1 MTFALVGLGLLVL
14 VFVVASLLG
23 AARWRRGT
31 AAVRSRLRGAA
42 GVTPPGPF
50 RRAELDGLP
59 APVRRYFESA
69 LRDGQ
74 PRIRWARL
82 EQRGEFLAR
91 PDAGGWGPFAAVH
104 EIAPGAPGFLWD
116 ARIRMAP
123 GVTARVRD
131 AFAGGEG
138 SMLATV
144 FGLKRVVDLHGTPE
158 IAEGALLRYLAEAVW
173 APTALLPA
181 AGVAW
186 SPLDATS
193 ARATLSAGGT
203 TVALD
208 FHFGADGLVASVFA
222 AARSRESGGRFVPT
236 PWQGRWS
243 RWEERGG
250 FLLPV
255 EGEVAWLLVEG
266 EQVYWRGRIERA
278 DFELE

>member
-1 MTFALVGLGLLVL
+1 MALVLIGIGLLGMVL
-14 VFVVASLLG
+14 AAVSLL
-23 AARWRRGT
+23 ASAHWRRGSE
-31 AAVRSRLRGAA
+31 AVRSRLLGAA
-42 GVTPPGPF
+42 GALPPGRF

-59 APVRRYFESA
+59 APVRRYLESV
-69 LRDGQ
+69 LKDGQ
-74 PRIRWARL
+74 SRIRWARL
-82 EQRGEFLAR
+82 EQRGEFLVR

-104 EIAPGAPGFLWD
+104 EIAPHAPGFLWD

-131 AFAGGEG
+131 AFAAGEG
-138 SMLATV
+138 SMLARV
-144 FGLKRVVDLHGTPE
+144 FGVKNVVDVHGTPE
-158 IAEGALLRYLAEAVW
+158 IAAGALLRYLAEAVW

-181 AGVAW
+181 AGVVW
-186 SPLDATS
+186 SPLDASS
-193 ARATLSAGGT
+193 ARATLAAGAT

-208 FHFGADGLVASVFA
+208 FHFGDDGLVASVFA
-222 AARSRESGGRFVPT
+222 AARGREAGGRSVPT
-236 PWQGRWS
+236 PWLGRWS